1 MTDMTLDL
9 ALDRYDRHVP
19 FFLGAVKCPPGLT
32 YNALEVGM
40 VPPRRDGIDRH
51 RRMLRELEFDAAE
64 VSLCSYILAKTRG
77 VPLTGIPV
85 FPRRLYSQNHIWVR
99 TDSGIKEPAD
109 LRGRRVGLWAFQ
121 VTMSVLAK
129 GDLKTYY
136 GVPWEDIRWVTEF
149 AEEVPWDMGSLP
161 IERMPAG
168 KDLAQM
174 LIDGEIDAYIY
185 PHPPALIQG
194 TRKVRRLFVDAEG
207 ECVKYSQRRGYLP
220 IMHMIAVKEERIR
233 QRPSLAREL
242 MTMCEEAKWQA
253 YDFYHDPG
261 YSVVALARNQYER
274 QVSTLGPDPWP
285 CGLRANLASL
295 QDFMNYLVD
304 QRLLKEPLPIESLF
318 HASVR
323 DT

>member
-1 MTDMTLDL
+1 
-9 ALDRYDRHVP
+9 
-19 FFLGAVKCPPGLT
+19 
-32 YNALEVGM
+32 
-40 VPPRRDGIDRH
+40 
-51 RRMLRELEFDAAE
+51 
-64 VSLCSYILAKTRG
+64 
-77 VPLTGIPV
+77 
-85 FPRRLYSQNHIWVR
+85 
-99 TDSGIKEPAD
+99 
-109 LRGRRVGLWAFQ
+109 
-121 VTMSVLAK
+121 
-129 GDLKTYY
+129 
-136 GVPWEDIRWVTEF
+136 
-149 AEEVPWDMGSLP
+149 
-161 IERMPAG
+161 
-168 KDLAQM
+168 
-174 LIDGEIDAYIY
+174 
-185 PHPPALIQG
+185 
-194 TRKVRRLFVDAEG
+194 
-207 ECVKYSQRRGYLP
+207 
-220 IMHMIAVKEERIR
+220 VKEERIR

>member
-109 LRGRRVGLWAFQ
+109 A
-121 VTMSVLAK
+121 
-129 GDLKTYY
+129 
-136 GVPWEDIRWVTEF
+136 
-149 AEEVPWDMGSLP
+149 
-161 IERMPAG
+161 
-168 KDLAQM
+168 
-174 LIDGEIDAYIY
+174 
-185 PHPPALIQG
+185 
-194 TRKVRRLFVDAEG
+194 
-207 ECVKYSQRRGYLP
+207 
-220 IMHMIAVKEERIR
+220 
-233 QRPSLAREL
+233 
-242 MTMCEEAKWQA
+242 
-253 YDFYHDPG
+253 
-261 YSVVALARNQYER
+261 
-274 QVSTLGPDPWP
+274 
-285 CGLRANLASL
+285 
-295 QDFMNYLVD
+295 
-304 QRLLKEPLPIESLF
+304 
-318 HASVR
+318 
-323 DT
+323 